1 MNIFVLIPTI
11 IQIVKLIEGLMPESK
26 GKEKFD
32 AAMSATEQVLGAVTV
47 SQNQGAVAMA
57 INGTV
62 AALNAA
68 RVFTAK
74 ESPAFSGNGG

>member
-11 IQIVKLIEGLMPESK
+11 IQIVKLIESLMPESK

-32 AAMSATEQVLGAVTV
+32 AAMGAAEQVLGAVTV
-47 SQNQGAVAMA
+47 SQNQGTIGMA

-68 RVFTAK
+68 QVFTK
-74 ESPAFSGNGG
+74 TELPAFNTNGG